1 MPTTETPIFQASM
14 TQQKPKFFN
23 QQGKSRP
30 LCTYCGL
37 LGHTNARCY
46 KLHGYPTGYKV
57 PAGTGSK
64 GQPHPQNGIHMV
76 YSQSPDQMMYSPEQS
91 SHIQSMIP
99 QSHLITYNG
108 NSYAPIFQANNG
120 APYPLY
126 PQAYNGNPND
136 VNKI

>member
-1 MPTTETPIFQASM
+1 MRLNESFTQARHQILMMDPLPEFTKIYNFISQDEQQRSFNSMPTTETPIFQASM
-14 TQQKPKFFN
+14 TQQKPTFFN

-64 GQPHPQNGIHMV
+64 G
-76 YSQSPDQMMYSPEQS
+76 
-91 SHIQSMIP
+91 
-99 QSHLITYNG
+99 
-108 NSYAPIFQANNG
+108 
-120 APYPLY
+120 
-126 PQAYNGNPND
+126 
-136 VNKI
+136 

>member
-1 MPTTETPIFQASM
+1 
-14 TQQKPKFFN
+14 
-23 QQGKSRP
+23 
-30 LCTYCGL
+30 
-37 LGHTNARCY
+37 
-46 KLHGYPTGYKV
+46 
-57 PAGTGSK
+57 
-64 GQPHPQNGIHMV
+64 
-76 YSQSPDQMMYSPEQS
+76 MMYSPEQS